1 MSSAAGSGSH
11 HSGSPTAP
19 DAPANTQQNR
29 GADLALSDHEVD
41 PSDSISQVSSARSTR
56 RRRNRN
62 RNRKNR
68 GPGGVADG
76 LLDPVN
82 EVGGQLSKT
91 AGQTV
96 GQVGNTLGGVTGAL
110 GGVTGQQQGGNE
122 GGGEKKDTLRLRLD
136 LNLDAELTLKAK
148 VHGDVTLAL
157 LN

>member
-1 MSSAAGSGSH
+1 MSSAGSH
-11 HSGSPTAP
+11 HSGPAPEQDAPQNTAP
-19 DAPANTQQNR
+19 NR
-29 GADLALSDHEVD
+29 GADLALSDNEVD

-62 RNRKNR
+62 RNRRNR
-68 GPGGVADG
+68 GPAGVADG

-110 GGVTGQQQGGNE
+110 GGVTGQGQQANE
-122 GGGEKKDTLRLRLD
+122 GGGDKKDTLRLRLD

-157 LN
+157 L